1 MAGSEGAR
9 ERTLY
14 DLLGVSKN
22 ASADEIAAAY
32 RAAVRLNHPDVSV
45 AADAEAT
52 MVRLNDAF
60 AVLRDPVRRASY
72 DFSLRAPA
80 GETAATAHAYPD
92 EPEVRRSRTT
102 PSLGLDDVWAQG
114 AVPDFARAEHR
125 RLNGAR
131 ELRAYWRSQT
141 EAAPLRFI
149 EKIAVMLVL
158 PVFLLIVVLLAR
170 LLH

>member
-9 ERTLY
+9 ERTHY

-72 DFSLRAPA
+72 DFSLRGPTSEAPD
-80 GETAATAHAYPD
+80 AYPD
-92 EPEVRRSRTT
+92 DAELRPRRM
-102 PSLGLDDVWAQG
+102 PSFGLDDLWPRGV
-114 AVPDFARAEHR
+114 VPDFARAEQR
-125 RLNGAR
+125 RQNAAR
-131 ELRAYWRSQT
+131 ELRAYWRRQT

-149 EKIAVMLVL
+149 EKLAMMLVL
-158 PVFLLIVVLLAR
+158 PVFLLIVFLLAR
-170 LLH
+170 LFR